1 MIIGKSLLY
10 ERIDFHQ
17 IATDMVKSYGLK
29 SKVKF
34 KSGKNKAVY
43 NWISDVITLRPSYST
58 IEDFLISVLHEID
71 HANDR
76 KIMGAK
82 KYEREYQKAGEI
94 AIQKGKDFHDDN
106 AFEEKAEKGA
116 RKEAKKWMKKYK

>member
-1 MIIGKSLLY
+1 MIIGKNLLY

-17 IATDMVKSYGLK
+17 IATDMVKAYKLK
-29 SKVKF
+29 SKVQF
-34 KSGKNKAVY
+34 KAGRNKAVY
-43 NWISDVITLRPSYST
+43 NWVTDVITLRPSYPSV
-58 IEDFLISVLHEID
+58 EDFLISVLHEID

-106 AFEEKAEKGA
+106 SFEEKAEKWA
-116 RKEAKKWMKKYK
+116 RKEAKKWLKKYK